1 VTTNGERPP
10 KAWKAAS
17 RRNWKRALVVAAG
30 IVLGAV
36 FLWLATRHID
46 PHETEKA
53 LREMDLK
60 WLAAGVGSY
69 LAAIALRCLRW
80 GYSGARDG

>member
-1 VTTNGERPP
+1 ME
-10 KAWKAAS
+10 K
-17 RRNWKRALVVAAG
+17 RRGSATA

-36 FLWLATRHID
+36 FLRLATSHIG

-60 WLAAGVGSY
+60 WLAAGVASY

-80 GYSGARDG
+80 GILVRAVGSVNGGTPSDEF